1 MTYKKFRM
9 IKMLTAFF
17 LAVIVGQ
24 AVIFNNFLLAIIGVI
39 TAIAVVFS
47 FRKKVSEVMADER
60 DYTIAGN
67 AARTS
72 LTLFSIIGASLAFSF
87 MYLRNMNPN
96 FVVIGSTLAYCVC
109 ALLIVYSAAVMIY
122 GKQN

>member
-17 LAVIVGQ
+17 LAIIVGQ
-24 AVIFNNFLLAIIGVI
+24 AVIFNNFLLAVIGVI

-47 FRKKVSEVMADER
+47 FRKKVNEVMADER
-60 DYTIAGN
+60 DYAITGN
-67 AARTS
+67 AARIS
-72 LTLFSIIGASLAFSF
+72 LSLFSVIGASLSFTF
-87 MYLRNMNPN
+87 MYLRNMNSN
-96 FVVIGSTLAYCVC
+96 FMVIGATLAYSVC
-109 ALLIVYSAAVMIY
+109 ALLIFYSATAAIY